1 MPNLPNS
8 KSFNIINRF
17 SKSFSL
23 VVDGFQFATSLFM
36 RIRFKIPIVFNS
48 SAISQIFTNIRLRR
62 IIISISPVKLIGN
75 LVTNINLRRV
85 RLNFSM
91 KETGKIYTT
100 IYGGVRINFVTKAIQ
115 KIVTAINLKKIRI
128 NFDPTIAQFFTLGT
142 YDPQTLGTLDTQTL
156 GALDYVEV

>member
-23 VVDGFQFATSLFM
+23 VVEGFQFATSLFM
-36 RIRFKIPIVFNS
+36 RIRFKIPITFVT
-48 SAISQIFTNIRLRR
+48 SAIANVFTNIRLRR
-62 IIISISPVKLIGN
+62 IQITISPVKLIGK
-75 LVTNINLRRV
+75 LVTTINLRRV

-100 IYGGVRINFVTKAIQ
+100 IYGRVRLNLVTKAIQ
-115 KIVTAINLKKIRI
+115 KIVTSINLRRI
-128 NFDPTIAQFFTLGT
+128 NIAFDPTIAQFFTLGV
-142 YDPQTLGTLDTQTL
+142 YDPDTLGDWDAATL
-156 GALDYVEV
+156 GQMDYVEV